1 MEALMERK
9 TPHPTLRESS
19 AGTSSLQ
26 HRLLRGYLHK
36 TSNSLCGI
44 KGYASLIA
52 ERGLAAGDNSV
63 WARKIISEVENMERL
78 FASVGDLTGGRAASP
93 AGADLEQ
100 AFLEAVAHLQGGLN
114 GARLEI
120 GALPAARLL
129 LPAADLRQVVR
140 EILLNSS
147 EARPGACITVSAD
160 PCGRGNLSLILGDD
174 AGGIPGDLFR
184 QVRDPFVTTK
194 PGHLGIGLAR
204 VETIMDMHELDW
216 ALTSDPGRGTT
227 VSLEV
232 AALD

>member
-9 TPHPTLRESS
+9 TLQPSRRDGETM
-19 AGTSSLQ
+19 AASLQ

-52 ERGLAAGDNSV
+52 ERGRAAGDNSV
-63 WARKIISEVENMERL
+63 WARKIIREVENMERL
-78 FASVGDLTGGRAASP
+78 FASVGDLTGSRGASP

-100 AFLEAVAHLQGGLN
+100 VFLETVAGLQGGLN
-114 GARLEI
+114 GARLDVEP
-120 GALPAARLL
+120 LPVARLL

-140 EILLNSS
+140 ELILNSS
-147 EARPGACITVSAD
+147 EACPGARIRVSAD
-160 PCGRGNLSLILGDD
+160 TGGHGNLILILGDD
-174 AGGIPGDLFR
+174 AGGIPGDLFH

-204 VETIMDMHELDW
+204 VETIMDMHDLEW
-216 ALTSDPGRGTT
+216 SLTSDPGRGTT